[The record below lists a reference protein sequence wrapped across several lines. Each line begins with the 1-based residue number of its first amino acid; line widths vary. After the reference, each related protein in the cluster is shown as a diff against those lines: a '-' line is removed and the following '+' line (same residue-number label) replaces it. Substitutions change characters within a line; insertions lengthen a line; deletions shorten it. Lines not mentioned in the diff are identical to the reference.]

1 MLYRLNNGSAAVA
14 LALLCVVLITACGY
28 SLRRVPAINEIRI
41 GKIKNLT
48 FEPALQDTF
57 ILALEQELTR
67 LGVRVDRSAGHVVE
81 GKISQ
86 VKVKGTVE
94 DNDVIVQ
101 YEVSISGDFRVVTPE
116 GKTLNLKGR
125 DNFIVTFSGNNDLS
139 RLMSSKE
146 GAIEKALINLATDI
160 ASDIAAN
167 RGAPDEEAPTDVL
180 NSPDGG
186 EPESDVKPEVEIRR
200 EVP

>member
-1 MLYRLNNGSAAVA
+1 MFYRLNNGTAAVA
-14 LALLCVVLITACGY
+14 LALLCVVLITSCGY
-28 SLRRVPAINEIRI
+28 SLRPNPAISEVRI

-81 GKISQ
+81 GKITQ
-86 VKVKGTVE
+86 VKVTGKVE
-94 DNDVIVQ
+94 ENDVIVQ
-101 YEVSISGDFRVVTPE
+101 YEISITGDFQVVTPE
-116 GKTLNLKGR
+116 GKKLDLKGR
-125 DNFIVTFSGNNDLS
+125 DNFIVTFSGNDDLR

-167 RGAPDEEAPTDVL
+167 RGKPDEEAPADVPD
-180 NSPDGG
+180 SPEGG
-186 EPESDVKPEVEIRR
+186 GAGSKMKSEVDSRR
-200 EVP
+200 EGP